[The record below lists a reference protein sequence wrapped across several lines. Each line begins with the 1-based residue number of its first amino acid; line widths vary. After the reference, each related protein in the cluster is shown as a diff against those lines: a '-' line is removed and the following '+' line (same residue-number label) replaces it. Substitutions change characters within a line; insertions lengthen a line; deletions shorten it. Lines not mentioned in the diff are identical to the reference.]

1 MDIKNQ
7 LEMHYADALKLINN
21 NYFVGIFLQGSQNYG
36 LETIHSDID
45 TKLIISPSF
54 DSICFNKKPI
64 STTHIRYNEEH
75 IDEKDI
81 RLYFQNFRKQNINFV
96 EILFTKYYI
105 LNDKIKDYWNILI
118 DNRELIAH
126 YNMYTAVSCMKG
138 MALEKY
144 HALQHEY
151 SSKKD
156 VLSKYGYDPKQLH
169 HILRLNDF
177 MTRFINGESYEN
189 CLVPLS
195 PEYLKQV
202 KLGLY
207 SLEDALKIA
216 TQTVTEISDTADI
229 YRDKIDNICN
239 PEVDEILDCVQ
250 REIIKEFL
258 KIEFQKE

>member
-1 MDIKNQ
+1 
-7 LEMHYADALKLINN
+7 
-21 NYFVGIFLQGSQNYG
+21 
-36 LETIHSDID
+36 
-45 TKLIISPSF
+45 
-54 DSICFNKKPI
+54 
-64 STTHIRYNEEH
+64 
-75 IDEKDI
+75 
-81 RLYFQNFRKQNINFV
+81 
-96 EILFTKYYI
+96 
-105 LNDKIKDYWNILI
+105 
-118 DNRELIAH
+118 
-126 YNMYTAVSCMKG
+126 MYTAVSCMKG

-216 TQTVTEISDTADI
+216 T
-229 YRDKIDNICN
+229 
-239 PEVDEILDCVQ
+239 
-250 REIIKEFL
+250 
-258 KIEFQKE
+258 